1 MSLSEIST
9 WSHWIQL
16 EFWLPVI
23 PGLWAHVSCRLQVIN
38 LIWSHYACTAHKAG
52 VGYKTIG
59 RRNNCWWDHLEM
71 EAIKKQSP
79 SFWSS
84 TQGWWWGRWRISP
97 KLHKFEDNWDHSH
110 HLVTHYC
117 YGSGSF
123 VFSVLSFLM
132 VFVILYDVSLL
143 CYSTVDSVVPR
154 LLILFSFWLLCPC
167 QLCLFNCVSSCFSH
181 CVSLHYVHVSPAH
194 HICTVAPSCS
204 LAPSVLS
211 IKSSPPWSGIKYIFH

>member
-38 LIWSHYACTAHKAG
+38 LIWSHYACKAHKAG

-97 KLHKFEDNWDHSH
+97 KLHKFEANWDHSH
-110 HLVTHYC
+110 HIIVMVLGLLFSV
-117 YGSGSF
+117 F
-123 VFSVLSFLM
+123 WVFSWFLSICMML
-132 VFVILYDVSLL
+132 VYFVIL
-143 CYSTVDSVVPR
+143 R
-154 LLILFSFWLLCPC
+154 LTL
-167 QLCLFNCVSSCFSH
+167 
-181 CVSLHYVHVSPAH
+181 
-194 HICTVAPSCS
+194 
-204 LAPSVLS
+204 
-211 IKSSPPWSGIKYIFH
+211 